1 MFGQSRLVYGK
12 SGILHIILVKFVAK
26 KTDEELEA
34 QENIFS
40 LELLGICNELLWQL
54 GSPDCMAAANLEAF
68 IGL

>member
-1 MFGQSRLVYGK
+1 MYRK
-12 SGILHIILVKFVAK
+12 SGILPIIFVKFVAK

-40 LELLGICNELLWQL
+40 LELLGICNKLLWQL
-54 GSPDCMAAANLEAF
+54 GSSDCMAAANLEAF